1 MSQLFAWGDQSTGV
15 SALASF
21 LPKKYFL
28 HDLKKKKKKNT
39 FSVVFIPTGPF
50 SKVYNIKRVLAPTD
64 TKVFCQDQFYNL
76 KVTISS
82 LHKEGNAKIT
92 IYLINIL
99 LQLALNTAVIN

>member
-1 MSQLFAWGDQSTGV
+1 MMSWIFWEFQFQVLRRKV
-15 SALASF
+15 F
-21 LPKKYFL
+21 LTW
-28 HDLKKKKKKNT
+28 LKKKY

-50 SKVYNIKRVLAPTD
+50 AKVYNIKRVLAPTD

-92 IYLINIL
+92 INLIYIL

>member
-1 MSQLFAWGDQSTGV
+1 MMSWIFWEFQFQVLRRKV
-15 SALASF
+15 F
-21 LPKKYFL
+21 LTW
-28 HDLKKKKKKNT
+28 LKKKY

-50 SKVYNIKRVLAPTD
+50 AKAYNIKRVLAPTD

-92 IYLINIL
+92 INLIYIL

>member
-1 MSQLFAWGDQSTGV
+1 MNILEIPISSPQEKSISYMTY
-15 SALASF
+15 
-21 LPKKYFL
+21 KKY
-28 HDLKKKKKKNT
+28 

-50 SKVYNIKRVLAPTD
+50 AKAYNIKRVLAPTD

-92 IYLINIL
+92 INLINIL

>member
-1 MSQLFAWGDQSTGV
+1 MIILIIQCH
-15 SALASF
+15 
-21 LPKKYFL
+21 KYFGNSNFKSSGEKHFL
-28 HDLKKKKKKNT
+28 HDLKN
-39 FSVVFIPTGPF
+39 FSVIFIPTGPF
-50 SKVYNIKRVLAPTD
+50 SKIYNIKRVLAPTD

-99 LQLALNTAVIN
+99 LQLALDTAVIN